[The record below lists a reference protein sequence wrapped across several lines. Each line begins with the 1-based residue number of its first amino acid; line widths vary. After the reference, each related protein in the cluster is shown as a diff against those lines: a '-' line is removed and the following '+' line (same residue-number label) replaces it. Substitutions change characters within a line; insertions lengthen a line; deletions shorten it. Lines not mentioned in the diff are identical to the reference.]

1 MIYAFKA
8 IVYCKKLGKD
18 FGRWAHTTIVANSLE
33 EATKEANASFNKL
46 CITLEKNHKEMFLY
60 GDLTLE

>member
-8 IVYCKKLGKD
+8 IIYCKKLGKD
-18 FGRWAHTTIVANSLE
+18 FGRWAHITIVANSLE
-33 EATKEANASFNKL
+33 EAEKYADASFSRL
-46 CITLEKNHKEMFLY
+46 CISLEKNHNELFLY